1 MKRRKSE
8 RMLSCKKKIKTLQ
21 LDSIVKPQKSKEI
34 NLESNLKL
42 NLNERKQTEMKYNEI
57 RNNLFVKICKNQN
70 LKPLLNDLVA
80 IFLDRIWIT
89 SLLQD
94 L

>member
-1 MKRRKSE
+1 
-8 RMLSCKKKIKTLQ
+8 MLSCKKKIKTLQ
-21 LDSIVKPQKSKEI
+21 LDSIVKPQKRKEI

-57 RNNLFVKICKNQN
+57 PNNLFVKICKNQN
-70 LKPLLNDLVA
+70 IKPLLNDLIA